1 MKKRF
6 ICYFLSLTFV
16 LYLFFG
22 LADTVFA
29 TSTHYRLC
37 GKKENISEICL
48 EFMEKPN
55 MMDFREVVMMLDNI
69 LSEREKNSQKT
80 PKSK

>member
-1 MKKRF
+1 MRKRF

-22 LADTVFA
+22 LVDTVIA
-29 TSTHYRLC
+29 ASTHYSLC

-55 MMDFREVVMMLDNI
+55 MMDFREVLMMLDNI
-69 LSEREKNSQKT
+69 LSEREKNSQKIQK
-80 PKSK
+80 PK